1 MIVRSDLDL
10 CCLLFFVLV
19 LLFCFNRSATY
30 KIFIFVYSVVAILSY
45 LAIVS
50 VRVVGN
56 ENVNSEILLMEESM
70 PLYIEV
76 PMSSQ

>member
-1 MIVRSDLDL
+1 
-10 CCLLFFVLV
+10 
-19 LLFCFNRSATY
+19 
-30 KIFIFVYSVVAILSY
+30 VVAILSY